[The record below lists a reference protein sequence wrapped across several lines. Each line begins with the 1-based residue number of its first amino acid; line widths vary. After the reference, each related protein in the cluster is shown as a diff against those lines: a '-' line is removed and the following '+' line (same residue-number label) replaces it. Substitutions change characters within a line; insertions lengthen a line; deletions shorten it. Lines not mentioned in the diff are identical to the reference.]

1 MKKYNIKIIKME
13 IIDFHWKARNK
24 KEVIN
29 IVDELLNKNNKIL
42 KLKEI
47 TPRYKTIY
55 KVKKVGRMKNMKK
68 LNYGKIYY
76 ADIVYKNEDRKEFV
90 PVVVIEADETELL
103 VTVAPIITN
112 EGEIKDTQVV
122 VKQFEELRPNS
133 VIEIADMMTFDLAR
147 LKGYVGKLVNEQ
159 IEELDKV
166 LEKMQEK

>member
-1 MKKYNIKIIKME
+1 MKKYNIKIIRME

-47 TPRYKTIY
+47 KPRYKTIY
-55 KVKKVGRMKNMKK
+55 KVKKVRRIKNMKK

-76 ADIVYKNEDRKEFV
+76 ADIVYKNEDRREFV
-90 PVVVIEADETELL
+90 PVVVIEADEAEML
-103 VTVAPIITN
+103 VTVAPIITSDSELTN
-112 EGEIKDTQVV
+112 TQIV

-133 VIEIADMMTFDLAR
+133 VIEVADIMTFDLSR
-147 LKGYVGKLVNEQ
+147 LKGYVGKLAEEQ

-166 LEKMQEK
+166 LETVR

>member
-1 MKKYNIKIIKME
+1 MKKYNIKIIRME

-29 IVDELLNKNNKIL
+29 IVDELLNENNKIL

-47 TPRYKTIY
+47 KPRYKTIY
-55 KVKKVGRMKNMKK
+55 KVKKVRRIKNMKK

-90 PVVVIEADETELL
+90 PVVVIEADEAEML
-103 VTVAPIITN
+103 VTVAPIITSDSELTN
-112 EGEIKDTQVV
+112 TQIV

-133 VIEIADMMTFDLAR
+133 VIEVADVMTFDLAR
-147 LKGYVGKLVNEQ
+147 LKGYVGKLAEEQ

-166 LEKMQEK
+166 LETVR

>member
-13 IIDFHWKARNK
+13 IIDFHWNARNK
-24 KEVIN
+24 KEVIK
-29 IVDELLNKNNKIL
+29 ITDELLNKNNKIL

-55 KVKKVGRMKNMKK
+55 KIKKVRRKINMKK

-76 ADIVYKNEDRKEFV
+76 ADIVYKNEDKKDFI
-90 PVVVIEADETELL
+90 PVVVIEADEVELL

-112 EGEIKDTQVV
+112 ESEVTDTQIV

-133 VIEIADMMTFDLAR
+133 VIEVKDIMTFDLSR
-147 LKGYVGKLVNEQ
+147 LKGYVGKLAQEQ

-166 LEKMQEK
+166 LETVREK

>member
-1 MKKYNIKIIKME
+1 MKKYNIKIIRME

-29 IVDELLNKNNKIL
+29 IVDELLNENNKIL

-47 TPRYKTIY
+47 KPRYKTIY
-55 KVKKVGRMKNMKK
+55 KVKKVRRIKNMKK

-90 PVVVIEADETELL
+90 PVVVIEADEAEML
-103 VTVAPIITN
+103 VTVAPIITSDSELTN
-112 EGEIKDTQVV
+112 TQIV
-122 VKQFEELRPNS
+122 VKQFEEIRPNS
-133 VIEIADMMTFDLAR
+133 VIEVADIMTFDLAR
-147 LKGYVGKLVNEQ
+147 LKGYVGKLAEEQ

-166 LEKMQEK
+166 LETVR

>member
-1 MKKYNIKIIKME
+1 MKKYNIKIIRME

-29 IVDELLNKNNKIL
+29 IVDELLNENNKIL

-47 TPRYKTIY
+47 KPRYKTIY
-55 KVKKVGRMKNMKK
+55 KVKKVRRIKNMKK

-76 ADIVYKNEDRKEFV
+76 ADIVYKNEERKEFV
-90 PVVVIEADETELL
+90 PVVVIEADEAEML
-103 VTVAPIITN
+103 VTVAPIITSDSELTN
-112 EGEIKDTQVV
+112 TQIV

-133 VIEIADMMTFDLAR
+133 VIEVADIMTFDLAR
-147 LKGYVGKLVNEQ
+147 LKGYVGKLAEEQ

-166 LEKMQEK
+166 LETVR

>member
-1 MKKYNIKIIKME
+1 ME

-47 TPRYKTIY
+47 KPRYKTIY
-55 KVKKVGRMKNMKK
+55 KVKKVRRIKNMKK

-90 PVVVIEADETELL
+90 PVVVIEADEAEML
-103 VTVAPIITN
+103 VTVAPIITSDSELTN
-112 EGEIKDTQVV
+112 TQIV

-133 VIEIADMMTFDLAR
+133 VIEVADVMTFDLAR
-147 LKGYVGKLVNEQ
+147 LKGYVGKLAEEQ

-166 LEKMQEK
+166 LETVR

>member
-1 MKKYNIKIIKME
+1 MKKYNIKIIRME
-13 IIDFHWKARNK
+13 IIDFHLKARNK

-47 TPRYKTIY
+47 KPRYKTIY
-55 KVKKVGRMKNMKK
+55 KVKKVRRIKNMKK

-90 PVVVIEADETELL
+90 PVVVIEADEAEML
-103 VTVAPIITN
+103 VTVAPIITSDSELTN
-112 EGEIKDTQVV
+112 TQIV

-133 VIEIADMMTFDLAR
+133 VIEVADIMTFDLAR
-147 LKGYVGKLVNEQ
+147 LKGYVGKLAEEQ
-159 IEELDKV
+159 IEELDKA
-166 LEKMQEK
+166 LETIR

>member
-1 MKKYNIKIIKME
+1 MKKYNIKIIRME

-29 IVDELLNKNNKIL
+29 IVDELLNENNKIL

-47 TPRYKTIY
+47 KPRYKTIY
-55 KVKKVGRMKNMKK
+55 KVKKVRRIKNMKK

-90 PVVVIEADETELL
+90 PVVVIEADEAEML
-103 VTVAPIITN
+103 VTVAPIITSDSELTN
-112 EGEIKDTQVV
+112 TQIA

-133 VIEIADMMTFDLAR
+133 VIEVADIMTFDLAR
-147 LKGYVGKLVNEQ
+147 LKGYVGKLAEEQ

-166 LEKMQEK
+166 LETVR

>member
-1 MKKYNIKIIKME
+1 MKKYNIEIIRME
-13 IIDFHWKARNK
+13 IIDFHWKAKNK

-42 KLKEI
+42 NLKEI
-47 TPRYKTIY
+47 KPIYKTIY
-55 KVKKVGRMKNMKK
+55 KVKKVRRIKNMKK

-76 ADIVYKNEDRKEFV
+76 ADIVYKNENKKEFV
-90 PVVVIEADETELL
+90 PVVVIEADEAEML

-112 EGEIKDTQVV
+112 DNELTNTQIV

-133 VIEIADMMTFDLAR
+133 VIEVADIMTFDLAR
-147 LKGYVGKLVNEQ
+147 LKGYVGKLAEEQ

-166 LEKMQEK
+166 LETVR

>member
-13 IIDFHWKARNK
+13 IIDFHWNARNK
-24 KEVIN
+24 KEVIK
-29 IVDELLNKNNKIL
+29 ITDELLNKNNKIL

-55 KVKKVGRMKNMKK
+55 KIKKVRRKINMKK

-76 ADIVYKNEDRKEFV
+76 ADIVYKNEDKKDFV
-90 PVVVIEADETELL
+90 PVVVIEADEVELL

-112 EGEIKDTQVV
+112 DSELTNTQIV

-133 VIEIADMMTFDLAR
+133 VIEVADIMTFDLAR
-147 LKGYVGKLVNEQ
+147 LKGYVGKLAQEQ

-166 LEKMQEK
+166 LETVREK